1 MSGTIAQPAQAGHAQ
16 LPSRLLV
23 STPRHDPEG
32 FTTLRGS
39 KVFAIMQGDARSR
52 HGVSTEPQP
61 EHLAKVTGGGASMR
75 PGGQVK
81 RSSRDGVAASAT
93 TAAVQADIVGA
104 TRQVPAS
111 LLQVGRP
118 LALIALFILP
128 AALAVQILARRQF
141 RRLAESV

>member
-81 RSSRDGVAASAT
+81 RSSRDIIAASR
-93 TAAVQADIVGA
+93 D
-104 TRQVPAS
+104 R
-111 LLQVGRP
+111 GRGSARTP
-118 LALIALFILP
+118 HPHAGRP
-128 AALAVQILARRQF
+128 AALHAVL
-141 RRLAESV
+141 